1 MNILVVGAES
11 FIANHFCEKIE
22 NESNYKLIKTS
33 KNKKKKFIQLNLLNR
48 NNNLDLL
55 KNKKIDCLIDF
66 GWIGVFGKYRDSNIQ
81 KKNIAYTKNL
91 IDLSKNL
98 KIKKIISFGS
108 QAEYGTNI
116 KFPNENSPAK
126 PKTFYGKIKLKKL
139 ELLSKY
145 CKKNKINFIWFRIFS
160 SYGIKEKYNWLIPY
174 LVKNLLLKNTVS
186 ITAGEQVCDYIYI
199 DDLISAIILSIK
211 NKKMKGVYNLG
222 SSKGIKIKTI
232 VKLILKILKIKKFD
246 KIKFKRNRKKY
257 IPELVANT
265 NKIKKLGW
273 YPKISIEK
281 GLKKVIKYEAKLKKR

>member
-1 MNILVVGAES
+1 M
-11 FIANHFCEKIE
+11 
-22 NESNYKLIKTS
+22 S
-33 KNKKKKFIQLNLLNR
+33 KNF
-48 NNNLDLL
+48 
-55 KNKKIDCLIDF
+55 
-66 GWIGVFGKYRDSNIQ
+66 
-81 KKNIAYTKNL
+81 
-91 IDLSKNL
+91 

-126 PKTFYGKIKLKKL
+126 PKTFYGKMKLKKL
-139 ELLSKY
+139 KLLSKY